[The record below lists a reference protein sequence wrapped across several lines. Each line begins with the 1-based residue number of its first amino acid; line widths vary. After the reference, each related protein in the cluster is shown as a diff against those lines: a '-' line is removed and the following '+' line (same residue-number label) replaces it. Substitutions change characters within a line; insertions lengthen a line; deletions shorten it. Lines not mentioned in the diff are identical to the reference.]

1 MLERENDNIL
11 KDKTLRSK
19 KVLLK
24 EMTNDL
30 SEKEDIYNL
39 LTDRLRNLEQQCSNL
54 IQDKKELNDNLE
66 TQNKIEKQL
75 QEAIAATE

>member
-30 SEKEDIYNL
+30 SEKEDVYNL
-39 LTDRLRNLEQQCSNL
+39 LTDRLRNLEQ
-54 IQDKKELNDNLE
+54 
-66 TQNKIEKQL
+66 
-75 QEAIAATE
+75 

>member
-66 TQNKIEKQL
+66 TQNKIEK
-75 QEAIAATE
+75 